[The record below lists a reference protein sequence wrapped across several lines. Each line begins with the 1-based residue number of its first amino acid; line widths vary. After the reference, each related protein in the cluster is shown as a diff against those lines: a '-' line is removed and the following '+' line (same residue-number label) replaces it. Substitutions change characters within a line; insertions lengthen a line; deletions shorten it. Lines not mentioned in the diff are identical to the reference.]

1 MVNNNDEMMGSR
13 SISGGIS
20 KKAEMVVVEPYGY
33 ALSMDMSKGLFMSEY
48 VGLLIQQLEEGLW
61 LYNEIYSS
69 RDECN
74 FSNYLITMH
83 SDECEHIRYL
93 YDTINN
99 SYGYSCEVAEILQ
112 DAAKV
117 IGSLSADT
125 LCKNT
130 ELLSLIICNKVEKFL
145 ERMPEDEDNDSEKAA

>member
-1 MVNNNDEMMGSR
+1 MENNNDEMMGSR

-20 KKAEMVVVEPYGY
+20 KKAEMVVVKPYGY

-48 VGLLIQQLEEGLW
+48 IGSLIQQLEEGLW
-61 LYNEIYSS
+61 LYHEIYSS
-69 RDECN
+69 REECN

-83 SDECEHIRYL
+83 SDYCEHIRYL
-93 YDTINN
+93 YDDITN
-99 SYGYSCEVAEILQ
+99 SNGYSCEVGDILQ

-130 ELLSLIICNKVEKFL
+130 ELLSLIICNKVEEFL
-145 ERMPEDEDNDSEKAA
+145 ERKPEDEDNDSEKAA